1 MKRVGFFAGLLL
13 ALGISFSAY
22 ALGTGD
28 GYYVTFDD
36 FAMINTSNPDTTLVS
51 PYDSVELGGFGN
63 CGTITDISENAA
75 VEAKR
80 DFNRVDGICTVELC
94 FSTTDPP
101 NGATLNFR
109 CKDVNAITVLCEKG
123 EFFIMSKEGK
133 TELTG
138 INNFYGLRAIVD
150 IDNKTYSL
158 QSNGI
163 TIGSNFGF
171 LNDVEYLDNFYV
183 STSDEGTGT
192 ISLEAMRISKDFS
205 INEWFIASRQNVPDD
220 WKKLGDGVSL
230 VRMNSSL
237 LNDRYSMQITDNDF
251 TEETGVSHELSYD
264 SDELWFEFQFF
275 LPQQVK
281 DFGATLRSDGKD
293 IFRFGTKNLNYGYW
307 LNNEFTSVYTLR
319 TNLWYHAMLKITKD
333 GTKLYINHK
342 LVADNIPLEQA
353 KIDSIRLTI
362 GKAATGSVCID
373 DIIAKAIH
381 PLPEDY
387 VPAPV
392 KPEKKNP
399 ETIIGMQSCDL
410 WREGT
415 HFGWDS
421 ISAYPE
427 RKTYLGFY
435 DEGSSEV
442 KDWETKWMVEHGI
455 DVEIYCWYRQSASN
469 TEPIKRPRNSFALH
483 EGYFNGEY
491 SDQMKFV
498 ISWEN
503 GGRCGGP
510 EDFETNMV
518 PYWIEQYFKD
528 DRYFKIDNKPVVG
541 FYNFDNLVK
550 DFGSVEGVKK
560 ELDYLESECIKAGFD
575 GVECI
580 LTSSTKNETTLQNFK
595 DVGIDALYCY
605 SWGYNAYIPDVQKN
619 SMNAQL
625 ETGIMDILPTITMG
639 YDVMPWER
647 GAGGI
652 LNKESL
658 IGLLKWARDDFMP
671 RSGRLGQRFITLD
684 NWNEFGEG
692 HWFYP
697 SNYAGFD
704 YLDAVR
710 EVFTEGKEHEDIK
723 PTENQKARVNHLYV
737 QSRAVEKTFT
747 AKEYY
752 KSLENTN
759 AGDLGYE
766 LIKKIDFGKDGDKI
780 EDYPIAKQITNY
792 KLGNNTIS
800 GDSTDTDPGFYV
812 NDLELNASD
821 IKQIKVRFK
830 TDQTAAEFQM
840 FFVTDKSTN
849 WQEGKSFKTS
859 TEMNGEFKEIVF
871 DTKNNEL
878 WSDTVTALRVD
889 PIRTKGHFDIDYIEF
904 YGKEEIS
911 MLILDGEPQYPKR
924 PITIVDGVM
933 YAPCAETG
941 TLLGFKWSKSLDK
954 EKIKM
959 FNEDLGIYHEFT
971 IGKDTILVDG
981 EAYFPLRKVA
991 QSAGYAVEWNNDGYA
1006 SLKDLNESEMNVVTD
1021 AAPDADGTF
1030 NFNKTND
1037 TQGIVFGSV
1046 SNIIVSKGILKF
1058 LAATTD
1064 PTMNL
1069 PFAGFNAEDYRYCNV
1084 RVKNGTMGTKFQ
1096 VYFSTETE
1104 PGLNEAK
1111 SVSKVISKKDT
1122 EFKTYSIDMMS
1133 NPYWKGKI
1141 TSLRV
1146 DPVDNTGS
1154 CAIDY
1159 IIFSNEKIEEET
1171 NGAGS
1176 VEGENILSGGNIDDK
1191 SLKYSTDNIEA
1202 EITSAEGYVGRYS
1215 LKLVQNS
1222 DGFIKLPV
1230 DIKSNCNY
1238 KVSFWKKTDNVSNVT
1253 VGAYDVHGDLSEG
1266 ISKDIEIGSEW
1277 TKITVALSEDHGDC
1291 SGIYIK
1297 PGNGTIYIDNLRVTE
1312 SNILQKQEDEKN
1324 EFLERTT
1331 VKTGPLKVL
1340 IIGNS
1345 ITQHNPSEALG
1356 WLGSWGM
1363 AATEE
1368 SKDYVHLLKALAEE
1382 KDSSVQFKWKNIAE
1396 FEKYFYNFN
1405 AFNVGAYS
1413 EFADFDAD
1421 IIICTAGA
1429 NINNSANENDPNYN
1443 SGKEFSSKAYQNI
1456 INYFNRYG
1464 DAKVI
1469 VGITPLVGYDVK
1481 EIIKKSAEENSQ
1493 ILVDMSGLVEDKY
1506 TAMAF
1511 KDAPVFT
1518 SEVSSAVLGHPGDEG
1533 MKEMARLLWP
1543 ELSKLMDELK
1553 R

>member
-94 FSTTDPP
+94 FSTADPP
-101 NGATLNFR
+101 DGATLNFR
-109 CKDVNAITVLCEKG
+109 CKDINAITVLCEKG

-605 SWGYNAYIPDVQKN
+605 SWGYSSYITDVQKN
-619 SMNAQL
+619 GMNSQL
-625 ETGIMDILPTITMG
+625 ETGILDIIPTITMG

-647 GAGGI
+647 DAGGI

-766 LIKKIDFGKDGDKI
+766 LSHDDENVCVVVDSNTYLLAAEMDDSRVASIKVGNAYTFYLDACGRISAGMFKSLSNGEMDWVYLIDIKNDDSEGETDLYFKILTKSGKVTNIKCADRIKIDGVSYKSTKTTEIKERFTQNDIVLSQALKLSVDDDGYINNIDTIYMNAEK
-780 EDYPIAKQITNY
+780 ENKSETVRL
-792 KLGNNTIS
+792 LGN
-800 GDSTDTDPGFYV
+800 
-812 NDLELNASD
+812 AD
-821 IKQIKVRFK
+821 IARRWR
-830 TDQTAAEFQM
+830 
-840 FFVTDKSTN
+840 S
-849 WQEGKSFKTS
+849 
-859 TEMNGEFKEIVF
+859 
-871 DTKNNEL
+871 
-878 WSDTVTALRVD
+878 
-889 PIRTKGHFDIDYIEF
+889 
-904 YGKEEIS
+904 
-911 MLILDGEPQYPKR
+911 
-924 PITIVDGVM
+924 
-933 YAPCAETG
+933 
-941 TLLGFKWSKSLDK
+941 SL
-954 EKIKM
+954 M
-959 FNEDLGIYHEFT
+959 TF
-971 IGKDTILVDG
+971 
-981 EAYFPLRKVA
+981 
-991 QSAGYAVEWNNDGYA
+991 
-1006 SLKDLNESEMNVVTD
+1006 
-1021 AAPDADGTF
+1021 DADFVLGSNAVIF
-1030 NFNKTND
+1030 VVPAGLANKAN
-1037 TQGIVFGSV
+1037 
-1046 SNIIVSKGILKF
+1046 KGDNSDYGV
-1058 LAATTD
+1058 ATTD
-1064 PTMNL
+1064 IWRNDSEVKVAAYNSNVYSR
-1069 PFAGFNAEDYRYCNV
+1069 FAEAVVTTDSRTVSADKQDYVTVVSDLIQTIDEDDNAAVLIKGIQGSTEISKFAADEKELTV
-1084 RVKNGTMGTKFQ
+1084 NGT
-1096 VYFSTETE
+1096 
-1104 PGLNEAK
+1104 
-1111 SVSKVISKKDT
+1111 
-1122 EFKTYSIDMMS
+1122 
-1133 NPYWKGKI
+1133 
-1141 TSLRV
+1141 
-1146 DPVDNTGS
+1146 
-1154 CAIDY
+1154 
-1159 IIFSNEKIEEET
+1159 KIEI
-1171 NGAGS
+1171 GDIIRYG
-1176 VEGENILSGGNIDDK
+1176 VDYEGRI
-1191 SLKYSTDNIEA
+1191 
-1202 EITSAEGYVGRYS
+1202 
-1215 LKLVQNS
+1215 
-1222 DGFIKLPV
+1222 
-1230 DIKSNCNY
+1230 
-1238 KVSFWKKTDNVSNVT
+1238 
-1253 VGAYDVHGDLSEG
+1253 
-1266 ISKDIEIGSEW
+1266 KDIELYFDAGEKKYIGSQ
-1277 TKITVALSEDHGDC
+1277 
-1291 SGIYIK
+1291 
-1297 PGNGTIYIDNLRVTE
+1297 NL
-1312 SNILQKQEDEKN
+1312 
-1324 EFLERTT
+1324 
-1331 VKTGPLKVL
+1331 
-1340 IIGNS
+1340 
-1345 ITQHNPSEALG
+1345 
-1356 WLGSWGM
+1356 
-1363 AATEE
+1363 
-1368 SKDYVHLLKALAEE
+1368 
-1382 KDSSVQFKWKNIAE
+1382 
-1396 FEKYFYNFN
+1396 
-1405 AFNVGAYS
+1405 
-1413 EFADFDAD
+1413 
-1421 IIICTAGA
+1421 
-1429 NINNSANENDPNYN
+1429 YN
-1443 SGKEFSSKAYQNI
+1443 SWSDFQTGVAKAYRIEDGYLTVEADTTLSPDDQNGKKVTI
-1456 INYFNRYG
+1456 KANPY
-1464 DAKVI
+1464 KVI
-1469 VGITPLVGYDVK
+1469 
-1481 EIIKKSAEENSQ
+1481 E
-1493 ILVDMSGLVEDKY
+1493 VDMSCKKPTVTKSTL
-1506 TAMAF
+1506 
-1511 KDAPVFT
+1511 
-1518 SEVSSAVLGHPGDEG
+1518 SAVKDWYTYGNNCSYMFMQNRYYDGKTLVIY
-1533 MKEMARLLWP
+1533 KY
-1543 ELSKLMDELK
+1543 
-1553 R
+1553 